1 MPDENEVVY
10 EGNPNPIVGVQGPT
24 TPPVVTGRIT
34 PDERRKRR
42 FGTSG
47 SAQAPAPL
55 GSPSNRGRE
64 RFEGTSEYQAQSAP
78 ANQEESG
85 EPAAES
91 SLPDQASQ
99 EEAPSPRRQRFGVE
113 NAAVTYPTTNEQ
125 AKHFAQDLDNLS
137 GSNVFTSMPHLCKSS
152 LVAYRKWHQ
161 VPESVSDDD
170 LKAGIDPAI
179 LAVILQIVQQVLA
192 CLPNNKDMA
201 WGRVVS
207 YSNAKPFER
216 LGDNVRLNAMIN
228 RWMDM
233 LAVPRESGDVVVV
246 RNAITEAAASL
257 KPEEFAQLQQEANFL
272 TI

>member
-99 EEAPSPRRQRFGVE
+99 EEAPPPRRHRFEAEGIPPKGAPFRAE
-113 NAAVTYPTTNEQ
+113 
-125 AKHFAQDLDNLS
+125 LDNLS

-170 LKAGIDPAI
+170 LKASIDPAM

-201 WGRVVS
+201 WGRVVN
-207 YSNAKPFER
+207 YINAKPFER
-216 LGDNVRLNAMIN
+216 LGDNVRLNVMVN